1 MYVVRITEAF
11 LVQRSSICILE
22 NPPFAQHNPEIAA
35 GRHSHK
41 SLVRWLSAPTHL
53 LMPPANWSK
62 PGLNLLLMKEK
73 EEDALIAI
81 ISS

>member
-1 MYVVRITEAF
+1 MARITEVF
-11 LVQRSSICILE
+11 LVQRGSICILKYL
-22 NPPFAQHNPEIAA
+22 PFAQHNAEIVA
-35 GRHSHK
+35 GHHSHK
-41 SLVRWLSAPTHL
+41 NLVHGLSASTHL

-73 EEDALIAI
+73 EEDTLIAI